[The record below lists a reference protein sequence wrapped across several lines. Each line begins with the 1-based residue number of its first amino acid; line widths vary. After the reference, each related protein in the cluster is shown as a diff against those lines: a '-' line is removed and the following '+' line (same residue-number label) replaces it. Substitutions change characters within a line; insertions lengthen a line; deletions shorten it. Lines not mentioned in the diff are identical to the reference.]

1 MLGLVP
7 SIVKAWRSANAVE
20 KCNWSHLRYVKDQ
33 MHFCFVPVDYV
44 GYMNCSYVL
53 SSTSYV

>member
-20 KCNWSHLRYVKDQ
+20 KCNWSHLRYVKNQ
-33 MHFCFVPVDYV
+33 MHFCSVPVDCV
-44 GYMNCSYVL
+44 GYMTVICVEFN
-53 SSTSYV
+53 